1 MYKLLAS
8 KFVRHFLTSRQ
19 IDRSIASSLRS
30 SQLGTSCSKPYVTTE
45 NYDAMLRDDF
55 LSYDR
60 GTVAL
65 MFMLQG
71 QSMGLNAETNPNFPD
86 LMYEADMYGQRALK
100 ATGEEMR
107 DVGFTDGNA
116 YKVTLI
122 RKR

>member
-1 MYKLLAS
+1 
-8 KFVRHFLTSRQ
+8 
-19 IDRSIASSLRS
+19 
-30 SQLGTSCSKPYVTTE
+30 
-45 NYDAMLRDDF
+45 MLRDDF

-71 QSMGLNAETNPNFPD
+71 QSMGLNAETNPTFPD